1 MDVFDNLVDVVRR
14 CGVADDDAFDSA
26 VLLWMALHG
35 RAAVA
40 SAMPGFP
47 FPDEDRYIDLLVE
60 RVLD

>member
-1 MDVFDNLVDVVRR
+1 
-14 CGVADDDAFDSA
+14 
-26 VLLWMALHG
+26 MALHG

-60 RVLD
+60 RVLG